1 MPLVAGLVAGG
12 IGLIGSSMT
21 ADAMR
26 DAAGQSAEAQVRAAE
41 IAAREAR
48 FRPVGITTA
57 FGTSQFGFDPEGRLT
72 SAGYSLTPQLQAV
85 RDRLLSQASGQG
97 LDMATQGFEAGRGLF
112 NLGQGYVAETP
123 EMAAQRYLQQQQSLL
138 APGRERTLAGI
149 RNTLFN
155 TGRTGLSVGATG
167 VRPDGGVG
175 LRASNPELEAY
186 YNALAQ
192 QDAQLA
198 AQAME
203 QGQAQTRFGA
213 GLLSSG
219 LGLQSSAYSPFQTQL
234 GLGGTVENLGQGALE
249 MGSALGGRIASGGG
263 TAANALLR
271 GGLGAAATL
280 QEAGSASPLGSA
292 LTGLASNRQFTSGL
306 TGLIQGLRTPS
317 FDMYSNPANAG
328 LMSAFGNNTAGVWDD
343 YSYYSNPNRAGM

>member
-1 MPLVAGLVAGG
+1 MPIIGGLIAGG
-12 IGLIGSSMT
+12 IGLLGSSMQ
-21 ADAMR
+21 ADA
-26 DAAGQSAEAQVRAAE
+26 AQSAAQSSADAQVRAAE

-57 FGTSQFGFDPEGRLT
+57 FGTSQFGFDPEGRLV
-72 SAGYSLTPQLQAV
+72 SAGYNLTPQLQAV
-85 RDRLLSQASGQG
+85 RDRLLSQAAGEG

-112 NLGQGYVAETP
+112 NLGQQYIAETP
-123 EMAAQRYLQQQQSLL
+123 EMAAQRYMTQQQALL
-138 APGRERTLAGI
+138 APSRERTLAGL
-149 RNTLFN
+149 RTNLFN

-167 VRPDGGVG
+167 VRPGGGAG
-175 LRASNPELEAY
+175 LSAANPELEAY

-213 GLLSSG
+213 GLLSGG

-249 MGSALGGRIASGGG
+249 LGSALGGRIASGGG
-263 TAANALLR
+263 TAANALLS
-271 GGLGAAATL
+271 GGLGAARTL
-280 QEAGSASPLGSA
+280 QEAGTASPLGSSVA
-292 LTGLASNRQFTSGL
+292 GLASNPQLVSGL
-306 TGLIQGLRTPS
+306 ADYVRGLRTPS

-328 LMSAFGNNTAGVWDD
+328 LMSAFGNTTAGVWDD
-343 YSYYSNPNRAGM
+343 SSYYSNPYRAGM